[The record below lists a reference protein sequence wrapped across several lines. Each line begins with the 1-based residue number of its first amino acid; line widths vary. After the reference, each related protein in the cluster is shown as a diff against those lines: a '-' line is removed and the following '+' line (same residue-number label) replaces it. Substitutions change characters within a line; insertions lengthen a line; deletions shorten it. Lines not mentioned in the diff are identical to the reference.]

1 MGHPA
6 IAYVDILVWVLGE
19 IWMIDVHAPHNR
31 MEGFKDFFLHLI
43 TITIGLLIALSLEGC
58 VEWHHHRTLVRE
70 ADAGLHAE
78 IEQNSKVVAAVRQQ
92 IKDEEK
98 QLDQDLAAMAVLRA
112 HPDAKHQQIG
122 FTFRLAGFDEVS
134 WKTAQTTGAFAYMPY
149 DDAQTYSDIY
159 AAQDELYTVQQ
170 QVVADVMR
178 AAALVV
184 AQPDGVNPTP
194 AQIDELTDRIGMV
207 QMRLILLTSMVD
219 VLDATYQKYRSE
231 HPLSVSTTAA
241 TK

>member
-1 MGHPA
+1 M
-6 IAYVDILVWVLGE
+6 L
-19 IWMIDVHAPHNR
+19 DVHAPHDT

-43 TITIGLLIALSLEGC
+43 TITVGLLIALSLEGC

-78 IEQNSKVVAAVRQQ
+78 IEQNVKVEVSVRQQ

-98 QLDQDLAAMAVLRA
+98 QLDQDLAVLAVLRA
-112 HPDAKHQQIG
+112 HPDAKHQKMG

-149 DDAQTYSDIY
+149 TDARTYSDIY

-184 AQPDGVNPTP
+184 AQPEGIKPSP
-194 AQIDELTDRIGMV
+194 AQIDELTDHIGMV
-207 QMRLILLTSMVD
+207 QMRLILLESMVD
-219 VLDATYQKYRSE
+219 VLDATYQKYRSN
-231 HPLSVSTTAA
+231 HP
-241 TK
+241 